1 MDAASV
7 LVKTLP
13 KLTALR
19 VADFGDII
27 AGRHTD
33 EALQVLELV
42 CTHLKGLPVT
52 SVDLSDNALG
62 TRGISA
68 IARSG
73 LVKDLK
79 SLEELVRVYPLP
91 DGFPSQSP
99 LPPASLSLLRPLPCL
114 FSPSSVS
121 LLSSCAVCH
130 SHRSHLSRRS
140 YPPHSLRSHPSP
152 SASASAAA
160 VQQRAFRGRVH

>member
-1 MDAASV
+1 MEAASV

-33 EALQVLELV
+33 DALQVLELV
-42 CTHLKGLPVT
+42 CTHLKGLPIT
-52 SVDLSDNALG
+52 SLDLSDNALG

-79 SLEELVRVYPLP
+79 SLEELVRVCRMLSPWRFPLP
-91 DGFPSQSP
+91 ITA
-99 LPPASLSLLRPLPCL
+99 ASCAPLSLLHPLFMPLPT
-114 FSPSSVS
+114 SVRYAS
-121 LLSSCAVCH
+121 LVLHPLSLA
-130 SHRSHLSRRS
+130 
-140 YPPHSLRSHPSP
+140 SL
-152 SASASAAA
+152 ASL
-160 VQQRAFRGRVH
+160 VP

>member
-1 MDAASV
+1 MEAASV

-33 EALQVLELV
+33 DALQVLELV
-42 CTHLKGLPVT
+42 CTHLKGLPIT
-52 SVDLSDNALG
+52 SLDLSDNALG

-79 SLEELVRVYPLP
+79 SLEELVRVCRMPSPWRCSLPITAASCAPL
-91 DGFPSQSP
+91 SSLLHP
-99 LPPASLSLLRPLPCL
+99 LYMPLLTSVRYASLVLHPLSLA
-114 FSPSSVS
+114 S
-121 LLSSCAVCH
+121 LA
-130 SHRSHLSRRS
+130 
-140 YPPHSLRSHPSP
+140 SLVP
-152 SASASAAA
+152 
-160 VQQRAFRGRVH
+160 